1 MSLFVLVTVT
11 FFLTRAIPGS
21 PFQSANV
28 SETVLEMLETEYGLN
43 QPVWVQYTTYLKS
56 LLHGNLGY
64 SYENP
69 SESVAEIIGRAFPA
83 TAKLGIWAVIAAAV
97 TGIGLGMLQA
107 FSKNR
112 LVKETVLGTTL
123 AAGGIPN
130 FVAAL
135 LLMLVFGVWLGWVP
149 VAGLTSWKHY
159 ILPVCALA
167 LYPACFLARL
177 TRNLLEEEKTRQYVL
192 TARMKGLKKRQIIFG
207 HIFPHIGIPVLN
219 YLGPAC
225 AFLLTGSFVVE
236 SIFTIPGLGRQF
248 VSSISNRDYTLIMG
262 LTIFM
267 GAVVILIQLL
277 VDVLCACIDP
287 RIRRSYVKN

>member
-11 FFLTRAIPGS
+11 FFLTRSIPGS

-28 SETVLEMLETEYGLN
+28 SGTVLEMMETEYGLN
-43 QPVWVQYTTYLKS
+43 EPVWVQYTAYLKN
-56 LLHGNLGY
+56 LLHGDLGC

-69 SESVAEIIGRAFPA
+69 SESVAEIIGRSFPA
-83 TAKLGIWAVIAAAV
+83 TARLGVLAVAAAAV
-97 TGIGLGMLQA
+97 TGIGLGMVQA

-112 LVKETVLGTTL
+112 LVKKAVLGTTL

-135 LLMLVFGVWLGWVP
+135 LLMLVFGVRLGFVP
-149 VAGLTSWKHY
+149 VAGLISWKHY

-167 LYPACFLARL
+167 IYPACFLARL
-177 TRNLLEEEKTRQYVL
+177 TRNLLEEEKTRQYVV
-192 TARMKGLKKRQIIFG
+192 TARMKGLKMPQIVLR
-207 HIFPHIGIPVLN
+207 HMLPHIGIPVLN
-219 YLGPAC
+219 YLGPAS
-225 AFLLTGSFVVE
+225 AFLLTGSFAVE

-248 VSSISNRDYTLIMG
+248 VSAISNRDYTLIMG
-262 LTIFM
+262 LTVFM
-267 GAVVILIQLL
+267 GATVILIQLL

-287 RIRRSYVKN
+287 RMRRSYVKN